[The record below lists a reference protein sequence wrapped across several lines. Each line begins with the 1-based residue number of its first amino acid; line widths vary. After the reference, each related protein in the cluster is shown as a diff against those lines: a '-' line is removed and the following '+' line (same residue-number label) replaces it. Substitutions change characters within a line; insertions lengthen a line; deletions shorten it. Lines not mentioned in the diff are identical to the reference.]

1 MSKSIHAA
9 TAIAALTLLAVVAA
23 PGAGLAAPEIVLKGG
38 TSFPKAFS
46 LPAMMT
52 DHLKPNLEKMTG
64 GRLSLEAHIAGSL
77 CNEKSCVEQVKLGQT
92 DLATVSIAN
101 FGGFGKTFEIL
112 TLPYI
117 FADSA
122 SAKKVMTSFLA
133 KELRQTAEKNDGLKV
148 IAVVPMLGFRALQH
162 NADKPIKTPADIR
175 NVKIRVTKSPL
186 DGALLRAWGATATP
200 VDWSETYDAV
210 RQKVVRGLYIQQGV
224 YVMMKFNEVAPHMTL
239 TDGAWSSMMFFM
251 DSNRYKKLPDWAR
264 AAIDKASDALQA
276 DAFEIDGKFEAKAQE
291 SVAKAQAAGKAKV
304 YKPNAK
310 EMAAWRK
317 SSAKAWLVGK
327 KLNLYDPKL
336 ALRILQAQEGQ
347 EEFIAE
353 LKKVGAL

>member
-1 MSKSIHAA
+1 MSKSIRAGAA
-9 TAIAALTLLAVVAA
+9 AAALAFTVAVAA
-23 PGAGLAAPEIVLKGG
+23 PGTVQAAPEIVLKGG

-46 LPAMMT
+46 LPFMMT
-52 DHLKPNLEKMTG
+52 DHLKPNLEKATG

-117 FADSA
+117 FADNA
-122 SAKKVMTSFLA
+122 SAKKVMTGFLA

-210 RQKVVRGLYIQQGV
+210 RQKVVRGLYVQQGV
-224 YVMMKFNEVAPHMTL
+224 YVMMKFNEVAPNMTV
-239 TDGAWSSMMFFM
+239 TNGAWTPMMFFM
-251 DSNRYKKLPDWAR
+251 DIERYKKLPDWAR
-264 AAIDKASDALQA
+264 AAIDKASDDLQTA
-276 DAFEIDGKFEAKAQE
+276 AFEIDGKFEEKAQE
-291 SVAKAQAAGKAKV
+291 SLAKAQAAGKANV

-310 EMAAWRK
+310 EMAAWKK
-317 SSAKAWLVGK
+317 SAAQAWLIGK

-336 ALRILQAQEGQ
+336 ALRILQAQDGQ
-347 EEFIAE
+347 EDFIAE
-353 LKKVGAL
+353 LKKIGAL